1 MSKDLSTWLTITR
14 QHWHHFRIKTLTL
27 ISPENVQLFAN
38 EIKLVAVKLF
48 ISNLSFFKS
57 GNPCLLLSS

>member
-48 ISNLSFFKS
+48 ISNLSFFK
-57 GNPCLLLSS
+57 